1 MSERTDRTGAG
12 ASLRARTDNYPVLV
26 VPGFGAPAFQTELVS
41 RHLRSTGLDT
51 ISVRLPWLAMG
62 DMARSAVVVAEQ
74 ARRVVEER
82 GFEKVNLFGFSLGGL
97 IARYYLQELEGY
109 PLLGRGAFVSSPYS
123 GTYLGYLGAFS
134 PAGRQVRPASELLR
148 RLEESAER
156 EHVSGKCLSIFVR
169 WDGVVVP
176 CFSSYLPDGY
186 NILMRRPLTHWRA
199 VTSRELILH
208 ASEFLQ
214 GGMPECAIP
223 GRELDLLEAGRAFA
237 VPGALTRRRVWS
249 VLNAPFR
256 TFGNRVAALF
266 RRPRRGGGRERR

>member
-1 MSERTDRTGAG
+1 MCEMTGNADDVARMRERVR
-12 ASLRARTDNYPVLV
+12 NYPVLV

-41 RHLRSTGLDT
+41 EHLRSTGLDT

-62 DMARSAVVVAEQ
+62 DMVRSAGIVGEQ
-74 ARRVVEER
+74 ARRAVEER

-109 PLLGRGAFVSSPYS
+109 PLLGRGAFVSAPYS

-134 PAGRQVRPASELLR
+134 PAGRQVRPGSGLLR
-148 RLEESAER
+148 RLEESGER
-156 EHVSGKCLSIFVR
+156 EHLRGKCLSIFVR
-169 WDGVVVP
+169 WDGVIVP

-186 NILMRRPLTHWRA
+186 NILATKPVTHWRA

-214 GGMPECAIP
+214 GGMPECAVP
-223 GRELDLLEAGRAFA
+223 GRELGQLDAAGRAFA
-237 VPGALTRRRVWS
+237 ATGTVTRRRVWS
-249 VLNAPFR
+249 VLYAPFR
-256 TFGNRVAALF
+256 TFGKRVAGMF
-266 RRPRRGGGRERR
+266 RRGGVR